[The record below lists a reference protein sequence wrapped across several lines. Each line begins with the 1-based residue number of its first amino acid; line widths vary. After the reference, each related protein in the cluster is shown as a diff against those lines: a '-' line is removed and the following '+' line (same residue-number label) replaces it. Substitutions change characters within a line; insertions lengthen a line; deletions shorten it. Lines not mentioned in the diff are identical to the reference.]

1 MSRNCLIQ
9 HPEELLTYGAKH
21 DYLDI
26 VTAAAP
32 LMLHRPLDEM
42 LKKLPLKLA
51 VTWVDLTIDKTAPSN
66 LDFRLSITTD
76 GAKFSAEPLIIIE
89 AF

>member
-1 MSRNCLIQ
+1 MSRSCLIQ
-9 HPEELLTYGAKH
+9 YPQELLTYGAKH

-32 LMLHRPLDEM
+32 LMLHQPLDEM

-51 VTWVDLTIDKTAPSN
+51 VIWVGLLNRKETLLT
-66 LDFRLSITTD
+66 
-76 GAKFSAEPLIIIE
+76 
-89 AF
+89 